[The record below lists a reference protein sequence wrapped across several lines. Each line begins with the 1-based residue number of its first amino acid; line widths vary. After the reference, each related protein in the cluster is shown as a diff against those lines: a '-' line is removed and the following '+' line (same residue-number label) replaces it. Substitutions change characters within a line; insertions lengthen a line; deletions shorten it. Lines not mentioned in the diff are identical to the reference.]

1 MAPDEPRGLLGGI
14 ADSGIDFV
22 FTADHVSFRDGS
34 GMDGLVTL
42 AAVGGLEPRL
52 GLQVGVYL
60 LALRHPMV
68 AARQIATLAEA
79 AAGRLTVGVGVGGDD
94 RHEVEVC
101 DVDPSTRGRRTD
113 AALEIVRALL
123 EGQTV
128 DGDGEFFRFRGGR
141 IRPVPDPAV
150 PMVVGGRSDAAL
162 KRAGRLGDGWLAAW
176 CSPRRFAEGVA
187 RVETAGA
194 GRDVVPFVT
203 GDHLAPPLGFL
214 VVIIGEEILLDL
226 FVHEAQAEIEPD
238 VIRLIAFD
246 DFNKPVVPAAQKGF
260 ARFVLRQPLGLMM
273 RLRAGVKVEIE
284 IVRLAVQAGITRIRR
299 IVFRLPMGKE
309 PPVFRVVHGDHEAH
323 ALGADRLLQLADHIA
338 LGPHLA
344 GAPIGIAAIPHGEA
358 IVMLGDRPSKSS
370 ARPLEELS
378 PFIGVEVLGR
388 EHRDEVFVAKF

>member
-1 MAPDEPRGLLGGI
+1 MVAVGVSVPWGLWGLPPDGQRGLLGGI

-123 EGQTV
+123 EGRTV
-128 DGDGEFFRFRGGR
+128 DGDGEFFRFWGGR

-194 GRDVVPFVT
+194 GRDVGWQHGLQLWLGVGESPAEGRSHVAETMERFYRMSFDPFERYTPCGAAEDV
-203 GDHLAPPLGFL
+203 AEFL
-214 VVIIGEEILLDL
+214 QPYVAAGATALNLTPCGPDR
-226 FVHEAQAEIEPD
+226 ATEIET
-238 VIRLIAFD
+238 VAE
-246 DFNKPVVPAAQKGF
+246 
-260 ARFVLRQPLGLMM
+260 
-273 RLRAGVKVEIE
+273 VK
-284 IVRLAVQAGITRIRR
+284 
-299 IVFRLPMGKE
+299 
-309 PPVFRVVHGDHEAH
+309 
-323 ALGADRLLQLADHIA
+323 RLLN
-338 LGPHLA
+338 
-344 GAPIGIAAIPHGEA
+344 
-358 IVMLGDRPSKSS
+358 SS
-370 ARPLEELS
+370 
-378 PFIGVEVLGR
+378 
-388 EHRDEVFVAKF
+388 

>member
-1 MAPDEPRGLLGGI
+1 MVAVGVSVPWGLWGLPPDGQRGLLGGI

-162 KRAGRLGDGWLAAW
+162 ERAGRLGDGWLAAW

-187 RVETAGA
+187 RVEAAGA
-194 GRDVVPFVT
+194 GRDVDWQHGLQVWLGVGESPAEGRSHVAETMERFYRMSFDPFERYT
-203 GDHLAPPLGFL
+203 PCGRAADIAEFL
-214 VVIIGEEILLDL
+214 QPYVAAGATALNLTPCGPDR
-226 FVHEAQAEIEPD
+226 ATEIET
-238 VIRLIAFD
+238 VAE
-246 DFNKPVVPAAQKGF
+246 
-260 ARFVLRQPLGLMM
+260 
-273 RLRAGVKVEIE
+273 VK
-284 IVRLAVQAGITRIRR
+284 
-299 IVFRLPMGKE
+299 
-309 PPVFRVVHGDHEAH
+309 
-323 ALGADRLLQLADHIA
+323 RLLN
-338 LGPHLA
+338 
-344 GAPIGIAAIPHGEA
+344 
-358 IVMLGDRPSKSS
+358 SN
-370 ARPLEELS
+370 
-378 PFIGVEVLGR
+378 
-388 EHRDEVFVAKF
+388 